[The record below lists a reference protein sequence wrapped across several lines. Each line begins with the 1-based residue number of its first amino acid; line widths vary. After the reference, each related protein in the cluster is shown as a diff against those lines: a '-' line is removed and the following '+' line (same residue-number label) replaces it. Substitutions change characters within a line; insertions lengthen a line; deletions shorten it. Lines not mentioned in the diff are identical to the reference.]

1 MLYTDYR
8 GEFFVTI
15 PSGCRENG
23 KQILFQGYFLPHPL
37 DWENSCMTRNA
48 IPEVRQSH
56 IKSLSAFFDTVR
68 DRAWFAIDH

>member
-1 MLYTDYR
+1 
-8 GEFFVTI
+8 
-15 PSGCRENG
+15 
-23 KQILFQGYFLPHPL
+23 
-37 DWENSCMTRNA
+37 MTRNA